1 MKFRNLFKY
10 ASLALLWGLWG
21 IWTGTVM
28 ESIVTAYYML
38 DLKPIDWAV
47 GMFVSG
53 LIMSAGISLVFMY
66 SFSKGENNA
75 V

>member
-53 LIMSAGISLVFMY
+53 LIMSAGISLILMY